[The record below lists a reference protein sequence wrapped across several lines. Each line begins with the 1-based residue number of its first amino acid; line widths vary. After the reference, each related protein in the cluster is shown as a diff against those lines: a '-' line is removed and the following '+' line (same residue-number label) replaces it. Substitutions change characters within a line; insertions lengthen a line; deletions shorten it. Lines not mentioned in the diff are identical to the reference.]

1 MSTLSI
7 ETAPPS
13 LLAERARPWSVI
25 AREQYPP
32 LQWSVKGLIPEGLGL
47 LVAPPKAGKSW
58 FVLDLAIAC
67 STGNRALGAI
77 QVAPRPVLYLALE
90 DGYRRLQ
97 TRLNVLAQRSG
108 TPPSELLQLVTR
120 ATTAETW
127 QLIGDF
133 LEDCDCAPLVILDTI
148 GRVLPPKQHGENEY
162 QRDYGFTTRLKNCV
176 DSVPGATLLGVHHT
190 NKGIHQDFMNSVSGT
205 QGLNGGVD
213 FSLVL
218 DRRRHSDSAVLS
230 VTGREVEESQ
240 YALLFDSGQWLL
252 DGDTLEQARGRAG
265 AVLARERE
273 AATRARVGDK
283 MTSVVDYVN
292 SAGQPVTPGDV
303 ANACGIDSK
312 AASTYLS
319 RAVESGLVD
328 KQGRGRYAAKEV
340 VEFNTFN
347 TTVEMGS
354 ASFTPH
360 EQGKQVNSTL
370 STLSTVSS
378 EVDSVE
384 VDSLFPVPDTACVIC
399 GDAVDPESVLPL
411 CALKE
416 ESHNEARKEY
426 KELGCIPAYLTK
438 NKQTWRPN

>member
-1 MSTLSI
+1 MSTLNI

-13 LLAERARPWSVI
+13 LLAERARPWSVV

-67 STGNRALGAI
+67 STGGRALGAI

-120 ATTAETW
+120 ATTVETW

-252 DGDTLEQARGRAG
+252 DGDTLEQAQGRAG

-273 AATRARVGDK
+273 TATRARVGDK
-283 MTSVVDYVN
+283 LNSVVDYVN
-292 SAGQPVTPGDV
+292 SRAAVPVAPGDV
-303 ANACGIDSK
+303 ASACGMGKNVASK
-312 AASTYLS
+312 YLA
-319 RAVESGLVD
+319 RAVESGFIE
-328 KQGRGRYAAKEV
+328 KQGRGKYVAKQGV
-340 VEFNTFN
+340 
-347 TTVEMGS
+347 S
-354 ASFTPH
+354 APEYDTYDTGGESKSPRQSVS
-360 EQGKQVNSTL
+360 EQGKQSITTL
-370 STLSTVSS
+370 TTLTT
-378 EVDSVE
+378 
-384 VDSLFPVPDTACVIC
+384 P
-399 GDAVDPESVLPL
+399 
-411 CALKE
+411 
-416 ESHNEARKEY
+416 R
-426 KELGCIPAYLTK
+426 
-438 NKQTWRPN
+438 